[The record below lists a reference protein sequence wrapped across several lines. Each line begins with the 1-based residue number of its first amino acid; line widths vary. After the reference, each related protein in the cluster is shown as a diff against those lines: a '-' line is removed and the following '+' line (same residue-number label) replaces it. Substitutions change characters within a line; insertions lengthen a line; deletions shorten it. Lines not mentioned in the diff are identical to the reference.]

1 MRLKPAIFNQSGIF
15 LNWYEVFLELTP
27 LSSKLILPI
36 ILLPS
41 FNITVHN
48 KAGAPFPG
56 SLISGVC
63 IVGVANG

>member
-1 MRLKPAIFNQSGIF
+1 MRLRPAIFNQSGIF
-15 LNWYEVFLELTP
+15 LNQYEVFLELTP

-41 FNITVHN
+41 FSITVHN
-48 KAGAPFPG
+48 KAGASFPG
-56 SLISGVC
+56 SLIPGVC